1 MKTVAI
7 ELPVLRR
14 PDLRRSIQPWRSPS
28 GLGVGRAT
36 VGGVLSVVAGR
47 AGASWSAGASRSA
60 GAAPKDLRSQPM
72 APPLALVS
80 VSGGGAAGVSMGA
93 SAGAVD
99 FFLKKLNIGWVLRIA
114 AIL

>member
-1 MKTVAI
+1 MTVPTTAP
-7 ELPVLRR
+7 E
-14 PDLRRSIQPWRSPS
+14 
-28 GLGVGRAT
+28 RA
-36 VGGVLSVVAGR
+36 R
-47 AGASWSAGASRSA
+47 
-60 GAAPKDLRSQPM
+60 AAPQLLWLLW

>member
-1 MKTVAI
+1 MHFS
-7 ELPVLRR
+7 ELFIRR
-14 PDLRRSIQPWRSPS
+14 P
-28 GLGVGRAT
+28 
-36 VGGVLSVVAGR
+36 VLSVVAGR